1 MDPTSNSES
10 ARQTTRPDKG
20 SGGIVRNSGE
30 LLQNEAVTNA
40 LETRRPWSWDDL
52 SVLEALTDFPAA
64 HQHRWLV
71 QQSNVVKE
79 RRAAATLIDERLE
92 LSKTKWQQL
101 RAAYRRSRKQ
111 YESAIDPFRL
121 TNTDIAALRESLA
134 YQQQALETYSV
145 TVRALRQTQNA
156 ANKALDDCLK
166 VLSGPPPS
174 HFVEFTYRPTSPAG
188 VLQDLERPVPEESQF
203 AVHSSTDTVATSAPP
218 YAAVLSTDGTT
229 AQAVADMMTA
239 NREVPASPAPH
250 DNTMSPN
257 QPALLEK
264 YFQVAAEVQIL
275 GERLADHNYEYWDA
289 VAGREY
295 REDQDEIL
303 SIPDEEFEKGY
314 HEERTSITQ
323 RLDNAIKEADR
334 LYAECENQGIDVEAN
349 RMARR
354 DDQDASNNEAEYQQI
369 FEASLDLIPVEA
381 FKNAEVV
388 RGATPESDQET
399 GDVSKANAAVS
410 NWVENIPEDTEIP
423 V

>member
-1 MDPTSNSES
+1 MDPTSNSGDV
-10 ARQTTRPDKG
+10 RQTVRPDKG
-20 SGGIVRNSGE
+20 SGDIVRSAGE
-30 LLQNEAVTNA
+30 SLHNEATTDTF
-40 LETRRPWSWDDL
+40 ETRPWSWDDL
-52 SVLEALTDFPAA
+52 SVLKTLTDFPAA
-64 HQHRWLV
+64 YHNRWLV
-71 QQSNVVKE
+71 EQFKVWKE
-79 RRAAATLIDERLE
+79 CRAAATLNDEHLR
-92 LSKTKWQQL
+92 LSKITWQQL
-101 RAAYRRSRKQ
+101 RTRYRKSRKQ
-111 YESAIDPFRL
+111 YESAIDPFRPTS
-121 TNTDIAALRESLA
+121 TNIAALRESLA
-134 YQQQALETYSV
+134 NHQQALEVHSV
-145 TVRALRQTQNA
+145 KLRTLRQTQDA
-156 ANKALDDCLK
+156 AQKALDDCAR

-174 HFVEFTYRPTSPAG
+174 QFSGSPYWPTSPASVHQHLG
-188 VLQDLERPVPEESQF
+188 RSVSVESQT
-203 AVHSSTDTVATSAPP
+203 AVHSSTDTVVISAQPCATF
-218 YAAVLSTDGTT
+218 STTDEAT
-229 AQAVADMMTA
+229 AHAVADMVTA
-239 NREVPASPAPH
+239 GREVPVTPSPH
-250 DNTMSPN
+250 NTTMSPN

-295 REDQDEIL
+295 REDQDEVL

-323 RLDNAIKEADR
+323 RLDETIKEADR
-334 LYAECENQGIDVEAN
+334 LYAECETQGIDVEAN

-399 GDVSKANAAVS
+399 GDVSKSNAVVS
-410 NWVENIPEDTEIP
+410 SWVDNIPEDTEIP

>member
-1 MDPTSNSES
+1 MDPTSNSGDVH
-10 ARQTTRPDKG
+10 QTVRPDKG
-20 SGGIVRNSGE
+20 SGDIVRSAGE
-30 LLQNEAVTNA
+30 SLHNEAITDTF
-40 LETRRPWSWDDL
+40 ETRVWSWDDL
-52 SVLEALTDFPAA
+52 SVLETLTDFPAA
-64 HQHRWLV
+64 HHNRWLV
-71 QQSNVVKE
+71 EQIKVLKE
-79 RRAAATLIDERLE
+79 YRAAATLNDEHLK
-92 LSKTKWQQL
+92 LSKTTWQQL
-101 RAAYRRSRKQ
+101 RTRYRKSRKQ
-111 YESAIDPFRL
+111 YESAIDPFRP
-121 TNTDIAALRESLA
+121 TSTDIAALRESLA
-134 YQQQALETYSV
+134 YHQQALEAHSDKIRT
-145 TVRALRQTQNA
+145 LRQTQDA
-156 ANKALDDCLK
+156 AHKALDNCLK

-174 HFVEFTYRPTSPAG
+174 QFFGFPYRPTLPAS
-188 VLQDLERPVPEESQF
+188 VSQHLERSVSVESQT
-203 AVHSSTDTVATSAPP
+203 AVNSSTNTVIISAQSSNTFSTTDEATTH
-218 YAAVLSTDGTT
+218 AA
-229 AQAVADMMTA
+229 ADMVTA
-239 NREVPASPAPH
+239 GREVPATPSPH
-250 DNTMSPN
+250 NTTMFPN
-257 QPALLEK
+257 QPALLQR

-295 REDQDEIL
+295 REDQDEVL

-323 RLDNAIKEADR
+323 RLDDAIKEADG

-399 GDVSKANAAVS
+399 GDISKANAAVS
-410 NWVENIPEDTEIP
+410 SWVENIPKDTEIP